1 MIPRPSSAKPNP
13 DPTRIQLAFRGMSAC
28 RNIAPFMPPTRTAV
42 DFSQQIPAF
51 RSIPRFV
58 EMNLSILIP
67 VYNEETLICELLH
80 KVVALRLD
88 SALDKEIVIVDDGS
102 SDGTAD
108 AIVRFME
115 LAGGA
120 NIRLFRH
127 DLNRGKGAAIRTA
140 LQEASGDI
148 LIVQDADL
156 EYDPAEIIHVTT
168 PILEGRASVVYGSR
182 ILREKALGRSGICG
196 LITGKHPHSYVLAY
210 LGGVAITR
218 WVNFLSGAHLTDEP
232 TCYKCFH
239 RTAIEGLEITRDD
252 FAWEPEITMKILN
265 KGIEIIEVPV
275 SYHPRK
281 MDQGKK
287 INWKDGFKALWI
299 AWKYR

>member
-1 MIPRPSSAKPNP
+1 M
-13 DPTRIQLAFRGMSAC
+13 L
-28 RNIAPFMPPTRTAV
+28 
-42 DFSQQIPAF
+42 
-51 RSIPRFV
+51 
-58 EMNLSILIP
+58 LSIIIP
-67 VYNEETLICELLH
+67 VYNEQDLVCQLLT
-80 KVVALRLD
+80 KLAGIDPGAGVSLEV
-88 SALDKEIVIVDDGS
+88 VIVDDGS
-102 SDGTAD
+102 TDNTVERIQDFLKSQID
-108 AIVRFME
+108 RMR
-115 LAGGA
+115 L
-120 NIRLFRH
+120 IRHPENL
-127 DLNRGKGAAIRTA
+127 GKGAAVRTGI
-140 LQEASGDI
+140 GDSNGEVVI
-148 LIVQDADL
+148 IQDADL
-156 EYDPAEIIHVTT
+156 EYDPDDIRHVIA
-168 PILEGRASVVYGSR
+168 PILSGKSRVVYGSR

-281 MDQGKK
+281 RDQGKK